1 MSVNERIN
9 QLVKEVFWAAKD
21 VAKGNRALGKAPDY
35 QKDWV
40 YERKDLIAR
49 FHFRPAYLNKLQKM
63 KRNVQMADFSHIMQW
78 LLSLVKEE
86 YRDEVRLLVLSLFE
100 DKME

>member
-1 MSVNERIN
+1 M
-9 QLVKEVFWAAKD
+9 KEVFWAAKD

-86 YRDEVRLLVLSLFE
+86 YRDEVRLLVLGLIE
-100 DKME
+100 L

>member
-1 MSVNERIN
+1 M
-9 QLVKEVFWAAKD
+9 KEVFWAAKD

-63 KRNVQMADFSHIMQW
+63 KRNVQMADFIHVMQW

-86 YRDEVRLLVLSLFE
+86 YRDEVWHLVLGL
-100 DKME
+100 MEI

>member
-1 MSVNERIN
+1 MSVNESIN
-9 QLVKEVFWAAKD
+9 RLVKEVFWAAKD
-21 VAKGNRALGKAPDY
+21 VAKGNRALGKVPEY

-63 KRNVQMADFSHIMQW
+63 KRNVQMDDFIHVMQW
-78 LLSLVKEE
+78 LASLVKEE

>member
-1 MSVNERIN
+1 M
-9 QLVKEVFWAAKD
+9 VKEVFWAAKD

-78 LLSLVKEE
+78 LASLVKEE
-86 YRDEVRLLVLSLFE
+86 YRDEVRLLVMGL
-100 DKME
+100 MENKG

>member
-1 MSVNERIN
+1 MSVNESIN
-9 QLVKEVFWAAKD
+9 RLVKEVFWAAKD
-21 VAKGNRALGKAPDY
+21 VAKGNRALGKVPEY

-63 KRNVQMADFSHIMQW
+63 KRNVQMDDFIHVMQW
-78 LLSLVKEE
+78 LASLVKEE
-86 YRDEVRLLVLSLFE
+86 YRDEVRLLILSLFE

>member
-1 MSVNERIN
+1 M
-9 QLVKEVFWAAKD
+9 VKEVFWAAKE

-49 FHFRPAYLNKLQKM
+49 FHFRPAYLNKLQEM
-63 KRNVQMADFSHIMQW
+63 KRNVEMDDFSHIMQW

-86 YRDEVRLLVLSLFE
+86 YRDEVRLLVMGL
-100 DKME
+100 MENKG

>member
-1 MSVNERIN
+1 M
-9 QLVKEVFWAAKD
+9 VKEVFWAAKE

-86 YRDEVRLLVLSLFE
+86 YRDEVRLLVMGL
-100 DKME
+100 MENKG

>member
-1 MSVNERIN
+1 MSVNESIN
-9 QLVKEVFWAAKD
+9 RLVKEVFWAAKD
-21 VAKGNRALGKAPDY
+21 VAKGNRALGKVPEY

-63 KRNVQMADFSHIMQW
+63 KRNVQIADFIHVMQW
-78 LLSLVKEE
+78 LVSLVKEE
-86 YRDEVRLLVLSLFE
+86 YRDEVRLLVLGL
-100 DKME
+100 MENKG

>member
-1 MSVNERIN
+1 MSVNESIN
-9 QLVKEVFWAAKD
+9 QLVAEMFWAAKD
-21 VAKGNRALGKAPDY
+21 VAKGNRALGKVPDY

-49 FHFRPAYLNKLQKM
+49 FRFRPAYLNKLQKM
-63 KRNVQMADFSHIMQW
+63 KRNVQMADFSHVMQW
-78 LLSLVKEE
+78 LASLVKEE

>member
-1 MSVNERIN
+1 MSVNESIN
-9 QLVKEVFWAAKD
+9 RLVAEVFWAAKD
-21 VAKGNRALGKAPDY
+21 VAKGNRALGKVPDY

-40 YERKDLIAR
+40 FEREDLIAR
-49 FHFRPAYLNKLQKM
+49 FHIRRAYLNKLQKM

-78 LLSLVKEE
+78 LVSLVKEE

>member
-1 MSVNERIN
+1 MSVNESIN
-9 QLVKEVFWAAKD
+9 RLVAEVFWAAKD

-49 FHFRPAYLNKLQKM
+49 FHIRRAYLNKLQKM

-86 YRDEVRLLVLSLFE
+86 YRDEVRLLVLGL
-100 DKME
+100 MENKG

>member
-40 YERKDLIAR
+40 YEREDLIAR
-49 FHFRPAYLNKLQKM
+49 FHIRRAYLNKLQKM

-78 LLSLVKEE
+78 LVSLVKEE
-86 YRDEVRLLVLSLFE
+86 YRDEVRLLVLGL
-100 DKME
+100 MENKG

>member
-1 MSVNERIN
+1 M
-9 QLVKEVFWAAKD
+9 KEVFWAAKE

-86 YRDEVRLLVLSLFE
+86 YRDEVRLLVMGL
-100 DKME
+100 MENKG

>member
-1 MSVNERIN
+1 M
-9 QLVKEVFWAAKD
+9 KEVFWAAKD

-49 FHFRPAYLNKLQKM
+49 FRFRPAYLNKLQEM
-63 KRNVQMADFSHIMQW
+63 KRNVQIADFIHIMQW

-86 YRDEVRLLVLSLFE
+86 YRDEVWHLVLGL
-100 DKME
+100 MEI

>member
-1 MSVNERIN
+1 M
-9 QLVKEVFWAAKD
+9 VKEVFWAAKD
-21 VAKGNRALGKAPDY
+21 VAKGNRALGKVPEY

-63 KRNVQMADFSHIMQW
+63 KRNVEMDDFSHVMQW
-78 LLSLVKEE
+78 LASLVKEE

>member
-1 MSVNERIN
+1 MSVNESIN
-9 QLVKEVFWAAKD
+9 RLVAEVFWAAKD

-49 FHFRPAYLNKLQKM
+49 FHIRRAYLNKLQEM
-63 KRNVQMADFSHIMQW
+63 QRNVQMDDFSHVIQW
-78 LLSLVKEE
+78 LVSLVKEE
-86 YRDEVRLLVLSLFE
+86 YRDEVRLLVLGLIE
-100 DKME
+100 L

>member
-1 MSVNERIN
+1 M
-9 QLVKEVFWAAKD
+9 VKEVFWAAKD

-49 FHFRPAYLNKLQKM
+49 FHFRPAYLNKLQEM

-86 YRDEVRLLVLSLFE
+86 YRDEVRLLVMGL
-100 DKME
+100 MENKG

>member
-1 MSVNERIN
+1 M
-9 QLVKEVFWAAKD
+9 VKEVFWAAKD

-86 YRDEVRLLVLSLFE
+86 YRDEVRLLVMGL
-100 DKME
+100 MENKG

>member
-1 MSVNERIN
+1 M
-9 QLVKEVFWAAKD
+9 KEVFWAAKD

-49 FHFRPAYLNKLQKM
+49 FHFRPAYLNKLQEM
-63 KRNVQMADFSHIMQW
+63 KRNVQIADFIHIMQW

-86 YRDEVRLLVLSLFE
+86 YRDEVWHLVLGL
-100 DKME
+100 MEI

>member
-1 MSVNERIN
+1 M
-9 QLVKEVFWAAKD
+9 KEVFWAAKD

-86 YRDEVRLLVLSLFE
+86 YRDEVRLLVMGL
-100 DKME
+100 MENKG

>member
-1 MSVNERIN
+1 M
-9 QLVKEVFWAAKD
+9 KEVFWAAKE

-49 FHFRPAYLNKLQKM
+49 FHFRPAYLNKLQEM

-86 YRDEVRLLVLSLFE
+86 YRDEVRLLVMGL
-100 DKME
+100 MENKG

>member
-1 MSVNERIN
+1 MSVNESIN
-9 QLVKEVFWAAKD
+9 RLVAEVFWAAKD

-49 FHFRPAYLNKLQKM
+49 FRFRPAYLNKLQKM

-86 YRDEVRLLVLSLFE
+86 YRDEVRLLVMGL
-100 DKME
+100 MENKG

>member
-1 MSVNERIN
+1 M
-9 QLVKEVFWAAKD
+9 KEVFWAAKD

-49 FHFRPAYLNKLQKM
+49 FHFRPAYLNKLQEM

-86 YRDEVRLLVLSLFE
+86 YRDEVRLLVMGL
-100 DKME
+100 MENKG

>member
-1 MSVNERIN
+1 MSVNESIN
-9 QLVKEVFWAAKD
+9 RLVAEVFWAAKD

-49 FHFRPAYLNKLQKM
+49 FHFRPAYLNKLQK
-63 KRNVQMADFSHIMQW
+63 I
-78 LLSLVKEE
+78 
-86 YRDEVRLLVLSLFE
+86 
-100 DKME
+100 

>member
-1 MSVNERIN
+1 M
-9 QLVKEVFWAAKD
+9 KEVFWAAKD

-49 FHFRPAYLNKLQKM
+49 FRFRPAYLNKLQEM
-63 KRNVQMADFSHIMQW
+63 KRNVEMDDFSHIMQC

-86 YRDEVRLLVLSLFE
+86 YRDEVRLLVMGL
-100 DKME
+100 MENKG

>member
-1 MSVNERIN
+1 MSVNESIN
-9 QLVKEVFWAAKD
+9 RLVAEVFWAAKD

-86 YRDEVRLLVLSLFE
+86 YRDEVRLLVMGL
-100 DKME
+100 MENKG

>member
-1 MSVNERIN
+1 MSVNESIN
-9 QLVKEVFWAAKD
+9 RLVAEVFWAAKD

-49 FHFRPAYLNKLQKM
+49 FHFRRAYLNKLQKM
-63 KRNVQMADFSHIMQW
+63 KRNVQMDDFSHVIQW
-78 LLSLVKEE
+78 LVSLVKEE
-86 YRDEVRLLVLSLFE
+86 YRDEVRLLVMGL
-100 DKME
+100 MENKG

>member
-1 MSVNERIN
+1 MSVNESIN
-9 QLVKEVFWAAKD
+9 RLVAEVFWAAKD

-78 LLSLVKEE
+78 LVSLVKEE
-86 YRDEVRLLVLSLFE
+86 YRDEVRLLVLGLIE
-100 DKME
+100 L

>member
-1 MSVNERIN
+1 MSVNESIN
-9 QLVKEVFWAAKD
+9 RLVAEVFWAAKD

-49 FHFRPAYLNKLQKM
+49 FRFRPAYLNKLQEM
-63 KRNVQMADFSHIMQW
+63 KRNVQMADFCHIMQW
-78 LLSLVKEE
+78 LVSLVKEE
-86 YRDEVRLLVLSLFE
+86 YRDEVRLLVLGLIE
-100 DKME
+100 L